1 MSRLTSRDEVPRD
14 RNLAQELRQ
23 EIHRHSQEISF
34 NFWQE
39 FEHIRSTQQRR
50 MAQER
55 LQRERINTMMR
66 DGEEAANQEAEAL
79 SRSISTQGM
88 TMESTM
94 LPSANVTSEPQ
105 ATAIVTNSLVQ
116 AVRNVSQQMSPSV
129 KRRSQPKS
137 SQASKTSKSKPKPKT
152 ESEASRISPASSN
165 IPRAPPTSRATMVS
179 PNISNRTSPDISKI
193 RLANKPKK

>member
-1 MSRLTSRDEVPRD
+1 MSHLKSRDEVPRD
-14 RNLAQELRQ
+14 RDLAQELRQ
-23 EIHRHSQEISF
+23 EINRHSQEISF

-39 FEHIRSTQQRR
+39 FENIRSTQQRR
-50 MAQER
+50 MVQER

-79 SRSISTQGM
+79 SRSISAQGM

-94 LPSANVTSEPQ
+94 LPTPQ
-105 ATAIVTNSLVQ
+105 PTTNVTNSLVQ
-116 AVRNVSQQMSPSV
+116 AVRNVSQRMSPSA
-129 KRRSQPKS
+129 KRRSQANPRF
-137 SQASKTSKSKPKPKT
+137 QASKVSKSKPKPEI
-152 ESEASRISPASSN
+152 ESGSLRISPAPSN

-179 PNISNRTSPDISKI
+179 PNISNRTTPDISKI

>member
-50 MAQER
+50 LAQEH
-55 LQRERINTMMR
+55 LQRERISTMMR

-94 LPSANVTSEPQ
+94 LPSANVTSEQQ
-105 ATAIVTNSLVQ
+105 ATTSVTNSLVQ
-116 AVRNVSQQMSPSV
+116 AVRDVSQQMSPSV

-137 SQASKTSKSKPKPKT
+137 SQASKTSKSKTKPKT
-152 ESEASRISPASSN
+152 ENQEASRIARLRR
-165 IPRAPPTSRATMVS
+165 IFREPRPPPEPQWSRPTFPTVPLQIYPRS
-179 PNISNRTSPDISKI
+179 V
-193 RLANKPKK
+193 